1 MRKIVFG
8 GALMRLDQYSSK
20 RNARPGF
27 PTAEEIK
34 KTTEAWKGD
43 ALGKREV
50 AETLVSEATKP
61 EKLRHF

>member
-1 MRKIVFG
+1 
-8 GALMRLDQYSSK
+8 MRLDQYSSR

-43 ALGKREV
+43 ALAKQQV
-50 AETLVSEATKP
+50 AETPVDKVGKPATP
-61 EKLRHF
+61 QNF